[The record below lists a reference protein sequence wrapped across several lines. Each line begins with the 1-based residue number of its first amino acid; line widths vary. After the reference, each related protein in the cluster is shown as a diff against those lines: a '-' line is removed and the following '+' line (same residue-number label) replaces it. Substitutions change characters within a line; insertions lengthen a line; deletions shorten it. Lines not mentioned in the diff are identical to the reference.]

1 MVAVLW
7 RVRHCIGGFEDK
19 KKNSSSLLAN
29 DDDEDDDDDGDVIFV
44 EVFVCQVALLPNN
57 DVLRSLFQEEWL
69 VVVMVVMVTCDP
81 ICKSAGGREGSR
93 PLGRSLVF
101 CP

>member
-1 MVAVLW
+1 M
-7 RVRHCIGGFEDK
+7 
-19 KKNSSSLLAN
+19 
-29 DDDEDDDDDGDVIFV
+29 IFV

-57 DVLRSLFQEEWL
+57 DAPDDVLRSLFQEEWL
-69 VVVMVVMVTCDP
+69 VVVMVVVVTCDP

-93 PLGRSLVF
+93 PLGRNIVF